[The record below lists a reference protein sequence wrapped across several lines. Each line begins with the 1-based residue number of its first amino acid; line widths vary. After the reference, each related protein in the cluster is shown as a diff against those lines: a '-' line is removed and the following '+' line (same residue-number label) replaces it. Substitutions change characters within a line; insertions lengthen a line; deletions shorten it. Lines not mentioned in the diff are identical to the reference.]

1 MAKDYLPVNR
11 DQPFLLPPDMREWL
25 PPGHA
30 VWLVIEAVRLLDTS
44 AFHAR
49 RRRGGAGAAGYDP
62 DMMVTLLVWA
72 YANGITSSRRIERL
86 CGQDVAFMV
95 ICAGRAPDHATIA
108 RFRQQFAGT
117 AAALFAQVLLLCAR
131 LGMGRVGTVALDG
144 TKIGANASKEAN
156 RTEEGLRRL
165 AAGLAARHAEADA
178 EEDALFGAGKR
189 GDDDPGDPSTREERV
204 AAALADL
211 EAEREAREAAERE
224 TAKERLDAARAGAP
238 APGKRPAAAEVALAE
253 EKVARETAAYQEK
266 CRERDEAVAA
276 GRRRASGKRPVPAGE
291 YCRVRAA
298 RSELERAT
306 ARAAAR
312 DAAAAPGPQGG
323 AGKKKKQ
330 RPAQRNVTD
339 PASRLMPVRGGGF
352 IQGWNP
358 QNVTSQD
365 GLVIATRLTNSPND
379 VLWYQ
384 DMIGDAVAAAAMMA
398 AAGAPGDGRIGLV
411 LADAGYLSEAN
422 LAAPGPDRLIA
433 TGKHRDLEKRA
444 RAAGQDPG
452 GGDGGS
458 PLAAAMAARLATE
471 EAIAAYRR
479 RSHIG
484 ETFHGDLKHN
494 MGIRRLSVRG
504 AARASGEW
512 TFAAA
517 VRNLR
522 KAITSGRL
530 TTASLA
536 ALAG

>member
-1 MAKDYLPVNR
+1 M
-11 DQPFLLPPDMREWL
+11 
-25 PPGHA
+25 
-30 VWLVIEAVRLLDTS
+30 
-44 AFHAR
+44 
-49 RRRGGAGAAGYDP
+49 
-62 DMMVTLLVWA
+62 
-72 YANGITSSRRIERL
+72 
-86 CGQDVAFMV
+86 
-95 ICAGRAPDHATIA
+95 
-108 RFRQQFAGT
+108 
-117 AAALFAQVLLLCAR
+117 
-131 LGMGRVGTVALDG
+131 
-144 TKIGANASKEAN
+144 
-156 RTEEGLRRL
+156 
-165 AAGLAARHAEADA
+165 
-178 EEDALFGAGKR
+178 
-189 GDDDPGDPSTREERV
+189 
-204 AAALADL
+204 
-211 EAEREAREAAERE
+211 EAEREAREAAERD

-291 YCRVRAA
+291 YCRVREA
-298 RSELERAT
+298 RGELERAR

-312 DAAAAPGPQGG
+312 GAAAAPGPEGAPGKGGAGKGG
-323 AGKKKKQ
+323 AGKKKKE
-330 RPAQRNVTD
+330 PARRNVTD

-384 DMIGDAVAAAAMMA
+384 DMIADAVAAAAMMA
-398 AAGAPGDGRIGLV
+398 AAGAPGDGAIGLV

-433 TGKHRDLEKRA
+433 TGKHRDLEKAARA
-444 RAAGQDPG
+444 ADPQEPGQAAGQDLP
-452 GGDGGS
+452 
-458 PLAAAMAARLATE
+458 PIAAMAARLATQE
-471 EAIAAYRR
+471 GIAAYRR
-479 RSHIG
+479 RGHIG

-512 TFAAA
+512 TFATA

-530 TTASLA
+530 TTETLA